1 MPQSRAD
8 RPAFRGAAAACVLL
22 ALASCGSG
30 PPPATQPGQM
40 LLPDD
45 SRGSV
50 IGSVT
55 GFVGGAPEAWET
67 LDFSVGAPDA
77 TASIQGDDGR
87 FVLIVMAYPP
97 GTDGARAGRITIEA
111 TLPNGPVPGPAT
123 GPVITLHETE
133 APDGPGYRS
142 TETAL
147 LNVSTLSRR
156 DGLYGEIAGSFVATL
171 CRTESADAALDP
183 TDCRDVAGE
192 FETDLQLLY
201 PEFQ

>member
-1 MPQSRAD
+1 MPPSRAD
-8 RPAFRGAAAACVLL
+8 RTVHTGGALVAALL
-22 ALASCGSG
+22 ALAACGSG
-30 PPPATQPGQM
+30 PVPVTQPGQM
-40 LLPDD
+40 PVLEDA
-45 SRGSV
+45 SGSV

-55 GFVGGAPEAWET
+55 GFVDGAPVEWET
-67 LDFSVGAPDA
+67 LDFSIGAPDA
-77 TASIQGDDGR
+77 TASIQDEQGR

-123 GPVITLHETE
+123 GPVITLHDTE
-133 APDGPGYRS
+133 ALDGPGYRS

-147 LNVSTLSRR
+147 LNVATLSRR

-171 CRTESADAALDP
+171 CRAEEAAAATDP
-183 TDCRDVAGE
+183 NDCRNVAGE

-201 PEFQ
+201 PEI